1 MTHDTQVAPR
11 ADEEPTLGA
20 LVHRLAEDIPAL
32 VRSEI
37 RLAQAE
43 VAEKGRQA
51 GAGLGMFSA
60 AGLLAFFGIATV
72 IAAAVIGLAEVLPAW
87 ASALVVAAAL
97 LLLSG
102 MLALSGR
109 NKVAES
115 QPLKPERAV
124 AGVQR
129 DIETLK
135 EIRS

>member
-1 MTHDTQVAPR
+1 MTHDTRAAPR
-11 ADEEPTLGA
+11 ADEDPTLDA
-20 LVHRLAEDIPAL
+20 LVHQLAEDIPAL

-60 AGLLAFFGIATV
+60 AGLLAFFGLATV
-72 IAAAVIGLAEVLPAW
+72 ITAAVIGLAAVLPTW

-97 LLLSG
+97 LLLAG
-102 MLALSGR
+102 MLALGGK

-124 AGVQR
+124 AGVQQ

-135 EIRS
+135 EIRP

>member
-1 MTHDTQVAPR
+1 MTHDTHVAPR
-11 ADEEPTLGA
+11 AAEEPTLGA

-43 VAEKGRQA
+43 VTEKGRRA
-51 GAGLGMFSA
+51 GVGLGMFSA
-60 AGLLAFFGIATV
+60 AGLLAFFGLATV

-87 ASALVVAAAL
+87 AAALVVAASIL
-97 LLLSG
+97 LLAG
-102 MLALSGR
+102 MLAIGGK

-115 QPLKPERAV
+115 QPLKPERAI
-124 AGVQR
+124 AGVHK

-135 EIRS
+135 EVRS